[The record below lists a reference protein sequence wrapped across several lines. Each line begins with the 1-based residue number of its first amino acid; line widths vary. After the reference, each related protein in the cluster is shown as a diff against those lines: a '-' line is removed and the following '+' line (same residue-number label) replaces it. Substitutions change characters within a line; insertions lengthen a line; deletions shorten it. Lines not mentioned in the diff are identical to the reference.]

1 MTRYYGFS
9 LAMTVVMLCVWVYA
23 AAVYQAPRATDG
35 NGPDP
40 QGLLIFLSVW
50 PLGLLLLHS
59 WVLAWCLRRRHAAS
73 ILAGRYGLTI
83 HAVLAAVFVGCMLL
97 WFQ

>member
-9 LAMTVVMLCVWVYA
+9 FVLSVVMLGVWA
-23 AAVYQAPRATDG
+23 ISLAVYQAPRATDG

-40 QGLLIFLSVW
+40 MGLLLFFSAW

-59 WVLAWCLRRRHAAS
+59 WALAWYLRRRRPAS
-73 ILAGRYGLTI
+73 ILSGRHGPAI
-83 HAVLAAVFVGCMLL
+83 HAVLSAVFVGCTLI
-97 WFQ
+97 WFR